1 MGNRYD
7 YSQEDF
13 ERCYSQ
19 IYNDVKKDGV
29 LQKNHC
35 VIFIGGQP
43 GSGKSQFY
51 LQDDSLRHYIA
62 IDGDRYRK
70 YHPKY
75 IEICQNDIENLADK
89 TQLFVNKCVE
99 RLIRELSD
107 ESYNLI
113 IEGTL
118 RNAETTINTCEYLT
132 DKGYHSDL
140 YVMATN
146 AIESWQSTINRA
158 KMLEEMGEM
167 PRTVS
172 LDKYNYIVNN
182 LVGSIKQIEAAECF
196 DKIRVINRNNLIL
209 FPNSKDVSASE
220 TVKQVLEIE
229 KWNEEYKKIS
239 VSPKDKQI
247 PDDMIVRRRR
257 GR

>member
-1 MGNRYD
+1 MND
-7 YSQEDF
+7 YSQDDF
-13 ERCYSQ
+13 ERCYRQ

-51 LQDDSLRHYIA
+51 LQDDSLQHYIA

-75 IEICQNDIENLADK
+75 NEICQNDMKNLANK
-89 TQLFVNKCVE
+89 TQAFVNECVE

-118 RNAETTINTCEYLT
+118 RSSETTINTCEYLAN
-132 DKGYHSDL
+132 KGYNSDL

-146 AIESWQSTINRA
+146 AVESWQSTINRA
-158 KMLEEMGEM
+158 KMLEEMGEI
-167 PRTVS
+167 PRTVP
-172 LDKYNYIVNN
+172 LDKYHYIVNN
-182 LVGSIKQIEAAECF
+182 LVNSIKQIEAAGCF

-209 FPNSKDVSASE
+209 FPNSNDVSASA
-220 TVKQVLEIE
+220 TVEQILEID
-229 KWNEEYKKIS
+229 KWNEEYKRIS
-239 VSPKDKQI
+239 VFPKIKQTS
-247 PDDMIVRRRR
+247 DDVIVRRRK